1 MSIEISKPTAFLGI
15 GVTNFQA
22 YGKIKFLDSTY
33 SYEIKRQN
41 SSPKEERKRFLLALK
56 ETVNKTKEIA
66 QSARKTIGE
75 GEAQIFEI
83 HAMLLEDEDFVDCV
97 NSLIETGLSSEEAVE
112 KSGEKYS
119 NTLRALGDE
128 YLSARATDIKD
139 ICQGIIDTLQAK
151 KEKTEENGEPYILVA
166 KDLSPSETVKLDK
179 SKILGFVT
187 FEGSATS
194 HTSILAKAMGIPA
207 VVGVGE
213 ISRDYEN
220 KLALLDGIRGRLI
233 INPKEIDVW
242 EYKNNKAKENKI
254 AKEHERYL
262 RSIMHRPAVTKSGK
276 KILIYANVG
285 DADEVEGAISNGAEG
300 IGLLRSEF
308 MYISRNSLP
317 SEEELYIAYK
327 TIAQKMQGK
336 RVVIRTLDIGADKQA
351 PYLELEREENPALG
365 LRGVRLCLDRQDV
378 FKTQIR
384 AILRASKYG
393 RISIMIPMISTHNE
407 LLRCKE
413 LIKSCESELKKE
425 GIDFDSQIEIGIMIE
440 TPASAI
446 ISDVLAKEVDFFSVG
461 TNDLS
466 QYTYAVDRQNSKVS
480 GICEENHE
488 AIMRLIKMSAEA
500 IHAEG
505 GWIGICGEMGADLSL
520 TQELID
526 MGIDELSVSV
536 PYLLGVR
543 GKVCASN

>member
-1 MSIEISKPTAFLGI
+1 MSFENARSVIFSGI
-15 GVTNFQA
+15 GVTNGQA

-33 SYEIKRQN
+33 SYDFKN
-41 SSPKEERKRFLLALK
+41 HSSTPNEERERFLLAL
-56 ETVNKTKEIA
+56 EGTVNKTKEIA
-66 QSARKTIGE
+66 KKARSTIGE
-75 GEAQIFEI
+75 AEAQIFEI
-83 HAMLLEDEDFVDCV
+83 HAMLLEDEDFVDSV
-97 NSLIETGLSSEEAVE
+97 LLLIESGLSSEEAVE

-119 NTLRALGDE
+119 NALRSLGDE

-151 KEKTEENGEPYILVA
+151 NEKNEENIEPYILVA
-166 KDLSPSETVKLDK
+166 PDLSPSETVKLDK

-207 VVGVGE
+207 IVGVGE
-213 ISRDYEN
+213 IPKKHDGE
-220 KLALLDGIRGRLI
+220 LALLDGIRGKITIR
-233 INPKEIDVW
+233 PKEIDVW
-242 EYKNNKAKENKI
+242 EYKNAKAKENKL
-254 AKEHERYL
+254 AREHERYL

-276 KILIYANVG
+276 KILIYANIG
-285 DADEVEGAISNGAEG
+285 EASEVDGAISNGAEG

-308 MYISRNSLP
+308 MYLARNNLP

-327 TIAQKMQGK
+327 TIAEKMQGK

-351 PYLELEREENPALG
+351 PYLNLEKEENPALG
-365 LRGVRLCLDRQDV
+365 YRGIRLCLDRQEI

-384 AILRASKYG
+384 AILRASAHG

-407 LLRCKE
+407 LLKCKE
-413 LIKSCESELKKE
+413 LIKLCEAELKKE
-425 GIDFDSQIEIGIMIE
+425 GANFDSKIEIGIMIE

-446 ISDVLAKEVDFFSVG
+446 ISDILAKEVDFFSVG

-466 QYTYAVDRQNSKVS
+466 QYTYAVDRQNSRVS
-480 GICEENHE
+480 GISEENHE
-488 AIMRLIKMSAEA
+488 AIIRLIKMSADA
-500 IHAEG
+500 IHEEG

-520 TQELID
+520 TQELLDI
-526 MGIDELSVSV
+526 GIDELSVSV